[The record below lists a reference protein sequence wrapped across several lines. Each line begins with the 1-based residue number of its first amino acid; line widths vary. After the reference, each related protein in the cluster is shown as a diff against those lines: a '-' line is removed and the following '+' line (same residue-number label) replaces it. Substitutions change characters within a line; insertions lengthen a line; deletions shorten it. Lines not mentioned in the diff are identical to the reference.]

1 VALTIFC
8 DESGYTGPN
17 LLDEQRYY
25 VYSSVAMSHELAAE
39 IEAKLRTDFRIN
51 SKELKFDG
59 FSHPRGKEGLRWLL
73 KTYGDRTAIFY
84 ADKKFCAAGK
94 FFEYTFEPV
103 LRPMKDLFY
112 GVGFHRFISNFLF
125 AGWDEGDQV
134 TRELIE
140 DGQSLVREKDP
151 SKLKR
156 LLREP
161 LHLPDGDDPL
171 TVIASFCAAYRRGI
185 LREIA
190 AINADE
196 VTARWSMDISD
207 TALLQILEHWG
218 QGGEEIEMICDES
231 KPLQDSAA
239 HLEIMSTTNISAE
252 LGFPTRPSRRPVR
265 LAKPIQFVESDGR
278 FVGVQLA
285 DLFAGATR
293 SMLLKPK
300 TRDAAEL
307 RTLIEPRLVP
317 MCIYPQPH
325 LLDLRRPETVVNMHI
340 LSELGRRS
348 RAGLDPLAYM
358 PQFIAEFQREAP
370 AIAATER
377 E

>member
-1 VALTIFC
+1 MAITIFC

-25 VYSSVAMSHELAAE
+25 VYSSVAMPHELAVE
-39 IEAKLRTDFRIN
+39 VVAKLRTDFQIN
-51 SKELKFDG
+51 STELKFDS
-59 FSHPRGKEGLRWLL
+59 FSLHRGREGLRWLL
-73 KTYGDRTAIFY
+73 TTYGDRIAIFY

-103 LRPMKDLFY
+103 LRPLKDLFY

-125 AGWDEGDQV
+125 AGWDEGDLV

-140 DGQSLVREKDP
+140 DGQKLVREKDR

-171 TVIASFCAAYRRGI
+171 TAIASFCAAYRRGI

-196 VTARWSMDISD
+196 ATARWSMDISD
-207 TALLQILEHWG
+207 TALLQVLEHWG

-239 HLEIMSTTNISAE
+239 HLEIMATTNISAE
-252 LGFPTRPSRRPVR
+252 LGFPTPPSRRPVK
-265 LAKPIQFVESDGR
+265 LAKPIRFVESKGE

-285 DLFAGATR
+285 DVIAGAMR
-293 SMLLKPK
+293 CALLKPK
-300 TRDAAEL
+300 SREAEGL
-307 RTLIEPRLVP
+307 RSLLEPRELAF
-317 MCIYPQPH
+317 CIYPQPW
-325 LLDLRRPETVVNMHI
+325 LLDLRRPEAIVNMYI

-358 PQFIAEFQREAP
+358 PQFIADIQREAP
-370 AIAATER
+370 AIAAAED